1 MRSRVRTGAFVVQ
14 AAAIA
19 AVAVFAA
26 TPGWAQWRTPWSYA
40 KGPNGPEQW
49 GDIDPDYAACK
60 TGRGQSPIDIASAG
74 AAKADLPPLRFAF
87 KDGPVRIVNN
97 GYTAVRVDY
106 AAGNGNVLT
115 IGGRRYELTQFHFH
129 HPSEEELDGKRFA
142 MNAHVML
149 KGDDGKV
156 IGVTV
161 FVKAGRANP
170 AVTKLWAHMPPQ
182 KGPLHAVPG
191 LTVNPGD
198 LLPKALGYFLYTGS
212 ISAPPCNGDIA
223 WYVLKAPLEVSPAQ
237 IEAFARLYPNDVRPI
252 QPLNGRV
259 VQASGG
265 R

>member
-1 MRSRVRTGAFVVQ
+1 MRSRVRTGAF
-14 AAAIA
+14 AARAAIA
-19 AVAVFAA
+19 VAMVFAA

-40 KGPNGPEQW
+40 KGPNGPEHW

-60 TGRGQSPIDIASAG
+60 TGRGQSPIDISTASVD
-74 AAKADLPPLRFAF
+74 KADLPPLRFAF
-87 KDGPVRIVNN
+87 KAGPVRIVNN

-106 AAGNGNVLT
+106 EAGNGNFLT

-129 HPSEEELDGKRFA
+129 HPSEEELDGKRFPL
-142 MNAHVML
+142 NEHVML

-161 FVKAGRANP
+161 FVKAGRANL
-170 AVTKLWAHMPPQ
+170 AVAKLWAQMPPQ

-191 LTVNPGD
+191 LTVYPGD
-198 LLPKALGYFLYTGS
+198 LLPRSLGYFLYTGS
-212 ISAPPCNGDIA
+212 ISAPPCQGDIP
-223 WYVLKAPLEVSPAQ
+223 WYVLKTPIEVSPAQ